1 MSMLLRTP
9 AIRAIEQAA
18 LAAGE
23 RLMARAGLAAAT
35 VAREMLTAAPNQPAR
50 VLVLA
55 GPGNNG
61 GDAFEA
67 ACHLKA
73 WGCAVLVC
81 SATDPAQMP
90 ADASRAARQWHAA
103 AGASTDSLPA
113 SAGFDLVIDGMF
125 GIGLTRPLGP
135 PYAAW
140 VSVINAANVPV
151 LALDLPSGLD
161 ADTGSLHGAA
171 IRADRTI
178 TFIAD
183 KPGLHTRHGPD
194 HAGRI
199 AVATL
204 ELRPAQPSGADAGT
218 LLQVSDFSACL
229 TPRLRNSHKGTYGS
243 VGIVGGAA
251 GMAGA
256 ALLAGRAAQKLGA
269 GRVLVGMLDPGIAL
283 DPLQPELMLQSALG
297 VLDSRL
303 NAAVVGP
310 GLGQGDGAAGLVER
324 AAALECPLV
333 LDADALNL
341 MAQNAKLA
349 AAITRRRH
357 GTLMTPHPLEAARLL
372 GQSLDAVQRDRIAA
386 ALTLA
391 RLYHA
396 DVLLKG
402 AGSVVAATDGRWWIN
417 PTGNPGMA
425 SGGMGDVLS
434 GMVGACAAQDVPPL
448 AALLCATYLHGAAA
462 DSLLADGIG
471 PVGLTAGETIDRA
484 RLLRNRWTT
493 S

>member
-1 MSMLLRTP
+1 MTLLLRAP

-23 RLMARAGLAAAT
+23 KLMARAGLAAAAA
-35 VAREMLTAAPNQPAR
+35 AREMLTSAAHQPAR
-50 VLVLA
+50 ILVLA

-81 SATDPAQMP
+81 SVTDPTQLP
-90 ADASRAARQWHAA
+90 ADAGRAAQRWHAA
-103 AGASTDSLPA
+103 AGATTDSLPA

-125 GIGLTRPLGP
+125 GIGLTRPLGQ

-140 VSVINAANVPV
+140 VSAINAAAVPV

-161 ADTGSLHGAA
+161 ADTGSVHGNA

-204 ELRPAQPSGADAGT
+204 ELRLAQQPGVDTGA
-218 LLQVSDFSACL
+218 LLQISDFSACL
-229 TPRLRNSHKGTYGS
+229 APRLRNSHKGTYGS

-256 ALLAGRAAQKLGA
+256 ALLAGRAALKLGA
-269 GRVLVGMLDPGIAL
+269 GRVLVGMLDPGVAL
-283 DPLQPELMLQSALG
+283 DPVQPELMLKPATR
-297 VLDSRL
+297 VLESRL
-303 NAAVVGP
+303 DAAVLGP
-310 GLGQGDGAAGLVER
+310 GLGQGDGASALIER

-349 AAITRRRH
+349 AAVTRRRH
-357 GTLMTPHPLEAARLL
+357 GTVLTPHPLEAARLL
-372 GQSLDAVQRDRIAA
+372 GQSVDTVQRDRIAA

-391 RLYHA
+391 RLYQA
-396 DVLLKG
+396 VVLLKG
-402 AGSVVAATDGRWWIN
+402 AGSIIAAPDGRWWIN

-425 SGGMGDVLS
+425 SGGMGDVLA
-434 GMVGACAAQDVPPL
+434 GIVGACAAQDVTPL
-448 AALLCATYLHGAAA
+448 AALQCATYLHGAAA

-471 PVGLTAGETIDRA
+471 PVGLTAGETIERA
-484 RLLRNRWTT
+484 RLLRNRWTAH
-493 S
+493 